1 MKQAKKWML
10 LIIQNYQN
18 KFMAH
23 QVQLIFDK
31 VTDLKT
37 QAKEI
42 KAIIKYA
49 LLGTQEYVDLT
60 EKTKQLRERKKQ
72 IEQSVK
78 SDLST
83 QVSKLED
90 LKIDIESEETMLSDA
105 VVSKIMKGETVEV
118 KDAFGNEYEVEF
130 KVKFKKS

>member
-1 MKQAKKWML
+1 
-10 LIIQNYQN
+10 
-18 KFMAH
+18 MAH